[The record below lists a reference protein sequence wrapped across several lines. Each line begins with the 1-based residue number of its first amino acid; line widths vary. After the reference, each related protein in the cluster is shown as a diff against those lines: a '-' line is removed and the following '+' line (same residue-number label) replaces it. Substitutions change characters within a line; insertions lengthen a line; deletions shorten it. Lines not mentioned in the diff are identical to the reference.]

1 MNRQEFEQMDQSK
14 LLDKI
19 TELNKKLFNMNQRSP
34 VFNQL
39 RGIISEA
46 QQVYSEKLAV
56 DRYNAQNEERSEVI
70 NIGEIESEVYTPN
83 YEEGSPILD
92 AVVSSYVQEPK
103 K

>member
-1 MNRQEFEQMDQSK
+1 MNRQEFEQMDPSK

-19 TELNKKLFNMNQRSP
+19 QELNKKLFNINQQSP

-39 RGIISEA
+39 RGIIQEA
-46 QQVYSEKLAV
+46 QHVYSEQLAIE
-56 DRYNAQNEERSEVI
+56 RYDQQNEERNSVI

-83 YEEGSPILD
+83 YTEGNPILD
-92 AVVSSYVQEPK
+92 VVVSSYVQEPK

>member
-1 MNRQEFEQMDQSK
+1 MNRQEFEQMDQGK

-39 RGIISEA
+39 RGIIQEA
-46 QQVYSEKLAV
+46 QQVYSEQLAV

>member
-19 TELNKKLFNMNQRSP
+19 TELNKKLFNINQRSP

-39 RGIISEA
+39 RGIINEA

>member
-1 MNRQEFEQMDQSK
+1 MNRQEFEQMEPGK

-19 TELNKKLFNMNQRSP
+19 QELNKKLFNVNQQSP

-39 RGIISEA
+39 RGIIQEA
-46 QQVYSEKLAV
+46 QLVYSEHLAIE
-56 DRYNAQNEERSEVI
+56 RYDQQNEQRDSVI

-83 YEEGSPILD
+83 YGEGNPILD
-92 AVVSSYVQEPK
+92 VVVSSYLQEPK

>member
-1 MNRQEFEQMDQSK
+1 MNRQEFEQMEPSK

-19 TELNKKLFNMNQRSP
+19 QELNKKLFTMNQRSP

-46 QQVYSEKLAV
+46 QQVYQEHLAIE
-56 DRYNAQNEERSEVI
+56 RYDQQNEERSSVI
-70 NIGEIESEVYTPN
+70 NIGEIESETYTPD
-83 YEEGSPILD
+83 YKEGSPILD
-92 AVVSSYVQEPK
+92 VVVSSYMQEPK

>member
-1 MNRQEFEQMDQSK
+1 MNRQEFEQMEPSK

-19 TELNKKLFNMNQRSP
+19 TELNKQLFKMSQRSP
-34 VFNQL
+34 IFNQL
-39 RGIISEA
+39 RGIIGEA
-46 QQVYSEKLAV
+46 QQVYQEHLAIQ
-56 DRYNAQNEERSEVI
+56 RYDQDNEERSSVL

>member
-1 MNRQEFEQMDQSK
+1 MNRQEFEQLDQSK

-19 TELNKKLFNMNQRSP
+19 TELNKKLFNINQRSP

>member
-34 VFNQL
+34 IFNQL
-39 RGIISEA
+39 RGIIGEA
-46 QQVYSEKLAV
+46 QQVYQEHLAIQ
-56 DRYNAQNEERSEVI
+56 RYDQDNEERSSVL

-83 YEEGSPILD
+83 YTEGNPILD
-92 AVVSSYVQEPK
+92 VVVSSYVQEPK

>member
-1 MNRQEFEQMDQSK
+1 MNRQEFEQMEPGK

-19 TELNKKLFNMNQRSP
+19 TELNKELFKMSPRSP

-39 RGIISEA
+39 RGIIGEA
-46 QQVYSEKLAV
+46 QQVYQEHLMIE
-56 DRYNAQNEERSEVI
+56 RYDQANQERSSVL

-83 YEEGSPILD
+83 YTEGNPILD
-92 AVVSSYVQEPK
+92 AVVSSYVQETK

>member
-19 TELNKKLFNMNQRSP
+19 TELNKRLFQMNQRSS

-70 NIGEIESEVYTPN
+70 NIGEIESEVYTPD
-83 YEEGSPILD
+83 YSEGNPILD
-92 AVVSSYVQEPK
+92 AVVSSYTQETK

>member
-1 MNRQEFEQMDQSK
+1 MNRQEFEQLEPSK

-19 TELNKKLFNMNQRSP
+19 TELNKELFKMSPRSP

-39 RGIISEA
+39 RGIIGEA
-46 QQVYSEKLAV
+46 QQVYQEHLMIQ
-56 DRYNAQNEERSEVI
+56 RYDQDNEHRSSVL

-83 YEEGSPILD
+83 YTEGNPILD
-92 AVVSSYVQEPK
+92 AVVSSYVQETK